1 MYKKERKKVW
11 PYVARGRV
19 YLATRSHPRR
29 QGWRKKCILS
39 RILDPSLP
47 FYLFPPSSR
56 ATSFPPFQPTIA
68 SRATDNVISICI
80 YLPPASSIHIRYHFD
95 FSPRFATSQSYSQ
108 FPFISLSRPV
118 CSINRELW
126 KKIILSNRIDDDLIE
141 LKNES
146 APLLFSVEQ
155 RGGG

>member
-39 RILDPSLP
+39 PFARILDPSLP

-80 YLPPASSIHIRYHFD
+80 YLPPASSIYTISPTD

-108 FPFISLSRPV
+108 FPFISLSRSV
-118 CSINRELW
+118 CSRIMEKNNLM
-126 KKIILSNRIDDDLIE
+126 NRIDDDLIE